1 MDRQGRTAVIVLA
14 TVYLVAFGA
23 MLAYSMFMFP
33 GRIVLP
39 VLQTGWILWNGV
51 ALFIEVLPTAHLS
64 AVLLLYSLFAGLGS
78 GVRPADRALVRALK
92 GPLVLFTVIT
102 MLFAV
107 AVGIIQPY
115 AAARRDSYVY
125 QSEFALALL
134 DQAQQ
139 FERAGEY
146 ERAAVDYALYLNID
160 PENREVRAQLDAAR
174 ALADAR
180 ETESQPDRDS
190 VFQRAAR
197 REAPSVTQL
206 VNRAAVA
213 MEEQDFFTAHYYAR
227 LALALDSGRE
237 EARRI
242 LANAN
247 EGMRT
252 FGQTLQEAAQQQRY
266 ERKRRAYRLLSDEQ
280 GQSLIQAYYAFA
292 DLRADYPDDR
302 DIELYYP
309 LALEAIQRVSFF
321 LQEIERAEAFPT
333 RHNLTFRNGPVAEQ
347 PNSAVHE
354 FVHIDRMILASGGR
368 YALGIEAVQYGAD
381 GEIIYHLR
389 ADYGKL
395 EQRDSH
401 HGGSSSF
408 LNMRAVDR
416 QQRTVSEPHYLSGA
430 RDESVAHVLEIRSPV
445 SRLELLAAADDG
457 LRSAAVPDLLQ
468 KARIYPDFGF
478 AVEPVHVELGMRV
491 LLPFSLLI
499 FSLFGIALG
508 IRWRSYYLGRAALLG
523 VLALF
528 TLPFVLHHLIVLYF
542 YVFRV
547 LLAFLVLALGSVG
560 AAVVLLAIQAL
571 LLAWA
576 LFSVAASMSAT

>member
-1 MDRQGRTAVIVLA
+1 MDRQGRAAVIVLA
-14 TVYLVAFGA
+14 IVYLVAFGA
-23 MLAYSMFMFP
+23 MLIYSMFMFP

-39 VLQTGWILWNGV
+39 VLRTGWILWNGV

-64 AVLLLYSLFAGLGS
+64 AVLLLYSLFAGFGP
-78 GVRPADRALVRALK
+78 GVRLADRALVRALK

-125 QSEFALALL
+125 QSEFARALL
-134 DQAQQ
+134 SQAQQ

-160 PENREVRAQLDAAR
+160 AENTEVRAQLDEAR
-174 ALADAR
+174 AMADAR
-180 ETESQPDRDS
+180 EIEAQPDRDT
-190 VFQRAAR
+190 VFLRAAR
-197 REAPSVTQL
+197 REAPDATQL
-206 VNRAAVA
+206 VNRAAA
-213 MEEQDFFTAHYYAR
+213 AIGEQDFFTAHYYAR

-247 EGMRT
+247 EGMRA
-252 FGQTLQEAAQQQRY
+252 FGQTLQEAAQQERY
-266 ERKRRAYRLLSDEQ
+266 ERKRHAYWLLSDEQ

-321 LQEIERAEAFPT
+321 LHEIERAEAFPA
-333 RHNLTFRNGPVAEQ
+333 RHNLTFRNGPGAEE
-347 PNSAVHE
+347 PANAVQE

-389 ADYGKL
+389 ADYGKI
-395 EQRDSH
+395 EQRDSQD
-401 HGGSSSF
+401 GGTSSF

-445 SRLELLAAADDG
+445 SRLELLAAADNG
-457 LRSAAVPDLLQ
+457 LSSAAVPDLLQ

-478 AVEPVHVELGMRV
+478 AVEPVHVELGMRF

-508 IRWRSYYLGRAALLG
+508 IRWRSHYLGRAPLLG

-528 TLPFVLHHLIVLYF
+528 TLPFVLHQLIVLYF

-547 LLAFLVLALGSVG
+547 LLAFLVLSLGSVG
-560 AAVVLLAIQAL
+560 AAAALLAVQAL

-576 LFSVAASMSAT
+576 LFSVAARMSAT